1 MLKTKEECQFVIQIN
16 FKKKRLLK
24 SNLTTIKFKF
34 KNSEVLPIW
43 PDCPINCAIVPMA
56 AILIVSMAAIWYN
69 RPFVPMAAI

>member
-56 AILIVSMAAIWYN
+56 AI
-69 RPFVPMAAI
+69 